1 MDNNQ
6 NSNNQNHQA
15 YGRQQFDQP
24 QQGYGQQQYNQPQQ
38 GYGQQQYNQPQQG
51 YGQQHNQ
58 PQQGYG
64 QQYNQS
70 QQAYGQ
76 QSYNSQQPPVY
87 SGVNPNGQAKDSR
100 GMTFGILSI
109 IFGILFAP
117 VGLVLS
123 IIGLVKSSKN
133 KSTSVPAILNW
144 IGLGI
149 SALLLVLSII
159 FFAGVVS
166 AVNKTEEYINEA
178 SHTSYDNFSF
188 DNGYDDDDEDEDDYV
203 TTESTTEA
211 KTEEATESA
220 TTESN
225 DSTDP
230 SGSSDSNDLYCDE
243 YEDSS
248 ESCIGTYPE
257 PAGCQRVG
265 DSVQGY
271 ISVPEKYVTFV
282 ESGGYNSYLLGHQ
295 QYAYGMLDIITHYT
309 YAPESVGKVE
319 TFVAGLESS
328 LAASATKTE
337 VYNATF
343 GDHKGYLVYGEYS
356 DGATLRAF
364 VFKDDVGNV
373 QYICV
378 EGLDD
383 EYADIYKYVFS
394 NYSLTK

>member
-38 GYGQQQYNQPQQG
+38 GYGQQQYNQ
-51 YGQQHNQ
+51 
-58 PQQGYG
+58 
-64 QQYNQS
+64 S

-76 QSYNSQQPPVY
+76 QAYNSQQPPVY

-100 GMTFGILSI
+100 GMIFGILSI

-188 DNGYDDDDEDEDDYV
+188 DNGYDDKDEDEDDYV

-230 SGSSDSNDLYCDE
+230 SGSSDGNDLYCDE

>member
-15 YGRQQFDQP
+15 YGRQQFD
-24 QQGYGQQQYNQPQQ
+24 
-38 GYGQQQYNQPQQG
+38 
-51 YGQQHNQ
+51 Q

-100 GMTFGILSI
+100 GMAFGILSI
-109 IFGILFAP
+109 IFGILFSP

-188 DNGYDDDDEDEDDYV
+188 DNGYDDEDEDEDDYV

-248 ESCIGTYPE
+248 ESCIGAYPE

-271 ISVPEKYVTFV
+271 ISVPEKYGTFV
-282 ESGGYNSYLLGHQ
+282 ESAGYNSYLLGHQ